1 MGRDSF
7 FGDRVVWTGRP
18 KLVHLPP
25 LYFWGAIA
33 CAVIAA
39 TMTLS
44 ALFVSLA
51 IQVPVSGMMLFALWM
66 ATIGLAF
73 WRLPLWWRSEQE
85 YIITEKHIV
94 VRRGRY
100 RRFMERSEISFARI
114 HWHRTVSDVGDL
126 ELVRAVPTGALRRRI
141 TLTLTGVAAPDRVW
155 AFVRGVTPAAPAGD
169 GHRLLAQ
176 RLDEGERVLW
186 SSHPAS
192 HWTRFFPHGARAILS
207 LLLGLFLVTSAFVML
222 AHPIA
227 AIRSVLKA
235 GLEPASPSFVA
246 FATSIALSFF
256 MLSATAFGVLYATV
270 VRPVRLERLT
280 RYLITDRRVL
290 IQRPPEDKPPGCQ
303 QDVGVDETAAHQ
315 SLPGLAPSRDLFLV
329 LDGRTARAFAASGA
343 FGEEHGGGLQPVLKL
358 VEDPEAVQAI
368 LKTAPKNAP
377 A

>member
-222 AHPIA
+222 AHSIA

-290 IQRPPEDKPPGCQ
+290 IQRGQEELHLDRERIV
-303 QDVGVDETAAHQ
+303 DVIDAPTNG
-315 SLPGLAPSRDLFLV
+315 GLRDLFLV

>member
-7 FGDRVVWTGRP
+7 FGDRVVWTGKP

-25 LYFWGAIA
+25 LYFWGAVA

-44 ALFVSLA
+44 ALFVA
-51 IQVPVSGMMLFALWM
+51 TAMEQVAVGGMLLFALWM

-73 WRLPLWWRSEQE
+73 WRLPLWWRSEEE
-85 YIITEKHIV
+85 YIITEKHII

-141 TLTLTGVAAPDRVW
+141 TLTLSGVAAPDRVW

-176 RLDEGERVLW
+176 RLDDGERVLW

-192 HWTRFFPHGARAILS
+192 HWTRFVPQSARGVLS
-207 LLLGLFLVTSAFVML
+207 ILLGLFLVVSAFVML
-222 AHPIA
+222 AHSIG

-235 GLEPASPSFVA
+235 GLDPASPSFVA
-246 FATSIALSFF
+246 FATSITLSFSL
-256 MLSATAFGVLYATV
+256 LSATAFGILYASLL
-270 VRPVRLERLT
+270 RPVRLERLT

-290 IQRPPEDKPPGCQ
+290 IQRGQEELHLDRERIV
-303 QDVGVDETAAHQ
+303 DVIDAPANG
-315 SLPGLAPSRDLFLV
+315 GLRHLFLV
-329 LDGRTARAFAASGA
+329 LDGRRARAYAASGA

-358 VEDPEAVQAI
+358 LEDPEAVQRI
-368 LKTAPKNAP
+368 LKSAPNVVP